1 MGRFHIS
8 ATKFDAL
15 PRFKAWCKVREALP
29 GIRTVSATSPC
40 VSLGGG
46 VCEALPFRA
55 QARMLGRNAPERKTI
70 MKVIAT
76 PNAPAAI
83 GPYVQ
88 GRVCGNLLFA
98 SGQIALSPETGEL
111 VGTTIE
117 EQTAQVMKNV
127 AAILAEA
134 GTDFDHV
141 LKATCFLDDIDDFAA
156 FNAEYAKSFGDAR
169 PARSAVGVAKLPK
182 GALVEV
188 EVIAEV

>member
-1 MGRFHIS
+1 
-8 ATKFDAL
+8 
-15 PRFKAWCKVREALP
+15 
-29 GIRTVSATSPC
+29 
-40 VSLGGG
+40 
-46 VCEALPFRA
+46 
-55 QARMLGRNAPERKTI
+55 

-88 GRVCGNLLFA
+88 GRVSGNLRFA
-98 SGQIALSPETGEL
+98 SGQIALDPATGEL

-141 LKATCFLDDIDDFAA
+141 LKATCFLDDINDFAA

>member
-1 MGRFHIS
+1 
-8 ATKFDAL
+8 
-15 PRFKAWCKVREALP
+15 
-29 GIRTVSATSPC
+29 
-40 VSLGGG
+40 
-46 VCEALPFRA
+46 
-55 QARMLGRNAPERKTI
+55 

-88 GRVCGNLLFA
+88 GRVSGNLLFA
-98 SGQIALSPETGEL
+98 SGQIALDPATGEL

-127 AAILAEA
+127 AAEA

>member
-15 PRFKAWCKVREALP
+15 PRFNAWCKAWETLP
-29 GIRTVSATSPC
+29 GFRTDSATSPC
-40 VSLGGG
+40 VSLGRSARK
-46 VCEALPFRA
+46 ALPFRA
-55 QARMLGRNAPERKTI
+55 LARMLGRNAPERKTI

>member
-1 MGRFHIS
+1 
-8 ATKFDAL
+8 
-15 PRFKAWCKVREALP
+15 
-29 GIRTVSATSPC
+29 
-40 VSLGGG
+40 
-46 VCEALPFRA
+46 
-55 QARMLGRNAPERKTI
+55 

-88 GRVCGNLLFA
+88 GRICGNLLFA

-169 PARSAVGVAKLPK
+169 GPLRRGRGKASQGRPGRSRGNRRSVGACLLR
-182 GALVEV
+182 A
-188 EVIAEV
+188 AS

>member
-1 MGRFHIS
+1 
-8 ATKFDAL
+8 
-15 PRFKAWCKVREALP
+15 
-29 GIRTVSATSPC
+29 
-40 VSLGGG
+40 
-46 VCEALPFRA
+46 
-55 QARMLGRNAPERKTI
+55 

-156 FNAEYAKSFGDAR
+156 FNAVYAKHFPNN
-169 PARSAVGVAKLPK
+169 PARSCFEVAALPK
-182 GALVEV
+182 NALVEIEAV
-188 EVIAEV
+188 AVRADK

>member
-1 MGRFHIS
+1 
-8 ATKFDAL
+8 
-15 PRFKAWCKVREALP
+15 
-29 GIRTVSATSPC
+29 
-40 VSLGGG
+40 
-46 VCEALPFRA
+46 
-55 QARMLGRNAPERKTI
+55 

-117 EQTAQVMKNV
+117 EQTAQVMKTG

-156 FNAEYAKSFGDAR
+156 FNEVYARYFTEK
-169 PARSAVGVAKLPK
+169 PARSCVAVRTLPK
-182 GALVEV
+182 GVLVEV
-188 EVIAEV
+188 EAIAEL

>member
-1 MGRFHIS
+1 
-8 ATKFDAL
+8 
-15 PRFKAWCKVREALP
+15 
-29 GIRTVSATSPC
+29 
-40 VSLGGG
+40 
-46 VCEALPFRA
+46 
-55 QARMLGRNAPERKTI
+55 

-88 GRVCGNLLFA
+88 GRVSGNLLFA
-98 SGQIALSPETGEL
+98 SGQIALDPATGEL

-188 EVIAEV
+188 EVIAEVYGALLAASGTVRGANGVRARDCLQPWRARRTLPYHVRDEKPDQAARL

>member
-1 MGRFHIS
+1 MFQ
-8 ATKFDAL
+8 
-15 PRFKAWCKVREALP
+15 V
-29 GIRTVSATSPC
+29 TS
-40 VSLGGG
+40 
-46 VCEALPFRA
+46 
-55 QARMLGRNAPERKTI
+55 
-70 MKVIAT
+70 T

-83 GPYVQ
+83 GPYSQ
-88 GRVCGNLLFA
+88 GITANGFLFA
-98 SGQIALSPETGEL
+98 SGQVPLMPGTGEI